1 MRKALIAWGGW
12 DGHEPEAGRGA
23 GRRDPGRGGLR
34 GDDRAGSAAFA
45 DPGLAGFSL
54 IVPIL
59 TMSTIGKEELANLLA
74 AVKGGVGL
82 GGYHG
87 GMADAFRNEPE
98 YQFMVGGQWVAHPG
112 NVIDY
117 RVDVTRPDDPVM
129 AGIARASPTARS
141 STTCTSTR
149 GWRCWRPRP
158 SPASMRSGSRARWCR
173 RSGRPATAGAG
184 SSSARSGTWRPSST
198 CRRWR
203 RSCAAGWSGRRL
215 EGRPA
220 LQGLTAIC

>member
-12 DGHEPEAGRGA
+12 EGHEPEAGAARVAAILA
-23 GRRDPGRGGLR
+23 GEGFAVTTRQ
-34 GDDRAGSAAFA
+34 GSEAFA

-59 TMSTIGKEELANLLA
+59 TMSTIGKDALENLLA
-74 AVKGGVGL
+74 AVQGGVGL

-87 GMADAFRNEPE
+87 GMADAFRNEPD

-129 AGIARASPTARS
+129 AGIASFPYRSEQYYLHVDPRVQVLATTAF
-141 STTCTSTR
+141 
-149 GWRCWRPRP
+149 
-158 SPASMRSGSRARWCR
+158 
-173 RSGRPATAGAG
+173 
-184 SSSARSGTWRPSST
+184 SSAHAPWIDGAVVPQVWKTRYGHGRVFFSALGHAASEFDVPEMST
-198 CRRWR
+198 ILRR
-203 RSCAAGWSGRRL
+203 
-215 EGRPA
+215 
-220 LQGLTAIC
+220 GLLWASRDQ